1 MRVSG
6 LATVLSLMGVFCSS
20 SAFAQRCESL
30 FSSEYALKGRV
41 EVEASALKGPKAE
54 EFAKTLLEIESFL
67 APLEIP
73 TETGVRVGTAF
84 RVSSFNAGDFQV
96 YVGLRPD
103 SMGKMHPKVN
113 QVTLA
118 HEYGHAIFEKNL
130 LKDLE
135 SYKSIK
141 QDALTLEKLLEDT
154 VAEAKSMAYR
164 ADVTFNKE
172 KKKELENRAMDKALE
187 AVALSEKM
195 KAFRKYWAIRSAH
208 HELFADTIALVTTRD
223 PKAVSDLLTSREKSE
238 KAKEH
243 SSADINRR
251 DFTDGRHHLN
261 EQRWV
266 KEHPLFS
273 GFLGDV
279 YYAFLPARWELWK
292 ITKNKIKSDNY
303 RKALPYKVF
312 SILERNLSESF
323 VRNPNELG
331 NGFKDLQKMN
341 EQIIEDFRRE
351 L

>member
-1 MRVSG
+1 MRASG
-6 LATVLSLMGVFCSS
+6 LAIVLSLVGVFCSS

-54 EFAKTLLEIESFL
+54 EYAKTLLEIESLL

-73 TETGVRVGTAF
+73 SETSVRIGTAF
-84 RVSSFNAGDFQV
+84 RASSFNAGDFRV

-135 SYKSIK
+135 SYKNIK

-154 VAEAKSMAYR
+154 I
-164 ADVTFNKE
+164 
-172 KKKELENRAMDKALE
+172 AM
-187 AVALSEKM
+187 VS
-195 KAFRKYWAIRSAH
+195 
-208 HELFADTIALVTTRD
+208 TRD
-223 PKAVSDLLTSREKSE
+223 PKAISDLLTSREKSE

-243 SSADINRR
+243 SSADIIRR

-261 EQRWV
+261 EQRWI

-323 VRNPNELG
+323 AKNPDELG
-331 NGFKDLQKMN
+331 NGFKDLKKMN

>member
-1 MRVSG
+1 MKASR
-6 LATVLSLMGVFCSS
+6 LIIVLSLMGVFCSS

-30 FSSEYALKGRV
+30 FSSEYALQGRV
-41 EVEASALKGPKAE
+41 EVEASALKGPRAK
-54 EFAKTLLEIESFL
+54 EFAKTLLEIESL
-67 APLEIP
+67 ISPLEVP
-73 TETGVRVGTAF
+73 SETRVRVGTAF

-118 HEYGHAIFEKNL
+118 HEYGHAVFEKNL

-141 QDALTLEKLLEDT
+141 QDALTLEKLIEDT
-154 VAEAKSMAYR
+154 VSEAKSLAYR

-172 KKKELENRAMDKALE
+172 KKKELENKAMDKALE
-187 AVALSEKM
+187 AVAHSEKM

-208 HELFADTIALVTTRD
+208 HELFADVIAMVTTRD

-238 KAKEH
+238 KTKKH
-243 SSADINRR
+243 SSADILRR

-266 KEHPLFS
+266 NEHPLFS
-273 GFLGDV
+273 GYLGDV

-312 SILERNLSESF
+312 SILEKNLSESF
-323 VRNPNELG
+323 ARNPEELG

-341 EQIIEDFRRE
+341 QQIIEDFRRE